1 MALMMLE
8 LVADTLVVYVQ
19 NKRKQTRSTLN
30 ILLLLLLCISS
41 WEKSKIQ
48 RQQKDAGIY
57 LSHEH

>member
-30 ILLLLLLCISS
+30 ILLLLLCISS